1 MQYPGKA
8 LPRRRCASSLTAV
21 VGRVD
26 EGHSLVDL
34 RLRLK
39 PRIPFRHFKYE
50 PWIYGLSDLITTCF
64 EPTDRDPT
72 AENEYRF
79 AMCSI

>member
-1 MQYPGKA
+1 MQYPGEA
-8 LPRRRCASSLTAV
+8 PPRRLCASSLTAV

-26 EGHSLVDL
+26 EGRSSVDL

-50 PWIYGLSDLITTCF
+50 LWIYGLSDLTTTCF
-64 EPTDRDPT
+64 EPTARVVWD
-72 AENEYRF
+72 AL
-79 AMCSI
+79 S